1 MSFNPT
7 SGVSHSTTMTTTPPT
22 STVQGSPAR
31 YVPATSQLVLE
42 IYTTDILSSLA
53 FWTSLGFSI
62 VNQGDFFASLLYED
76 TQLYI
81 ERPTKHEI
89 TQRLPS
95 KGVLAANVRLMV
107 PDVNAKYDKFVKE
120 MGLEVIVDIDD
131 RYYGLRD
138 FTIQG
143 PDGIAVRVGTY
154 LGDLIKK
161 KVQKS

>member
-1 MSFNPT
+1 
-7 SGVSHSTTMTTTPPT
+7 MTTTPP
-22 STVQGSPAR
+22 TVQGSPAR

-42 IYTTDILSSLA
+42 IYSVDFPSSIA
-53 FWTSLGFSI
+53 FWTSLGFSV

-81 ERPTKHEI
+81 ERPTRTEI
-89 TQRLPS
+89 LQRLPV
-95 KGVLAANVRLMV
+95 KGVIAANVRLMV

-120 MGLEVIVDIDD
+120 MGLEVIIDIED

-138 FTIQG
+138 FTFLG

-161 KVQKS
+161 KEPKT